1 MNPDESERRLVD
13 AESRLARAL
22 QRLHTLRR
30 AALAGGYDP
39 VEFDRALVA
48 YRRAER
54 EAVEARQE
62 WVTAH
67 EAGVATAGTA
77 GAYPREAAPG
87 PFEPTPRMR
96 FVRWLVQTGRLS
108 EWDVDAPARPPRQA
122 GSAAAD

>member
-1 MNPDESERRLVD
+1 MRRVRRRDAMNPDDAERRLVD
-13 AESRLARAL
+13 AESRLASAL

-54 EAVEARQE
+54 EAVAARQE
-62 WVTAH
+62 WASAH
-67 EAGVATAGTA
+67 GAGVATADDPLA
-77 GAYPREAAPG
+77 EPE

-96 FVRWLVQTGRLS
+96 FVRWMVQTGRLS
-108 EWDVDAPARPPRQA
+108 EWDLD
-122 GSAAAD
+122 

>member
-1 MNPDESERRLVD
+1 MNPDDAERRLVD
-13 AESRLARAL
+13 AESRLARTL

-54 EAVEARQE
+54 EAVAARRE
-62 WVTAH
+62 WARAH
-67 EAGVATAGTA
+67 GAGVATAD
-77 GAYPREAAPG
+77 APPAEPE

-96 FVRWLVQTGRLS
+96 FVRWLVQSGRLS
-108 EWDVDAPARPPRQA
+108 EFDA
-122 GSAAAD
+122 G

>member
-1 MNPDESERRLVD
+1 MNPDDSERRLVD

-54 EAVEARQE
+54 EAVAARQE
-62 WVTAH
+62 WATAH
-67 EAGVATAGTA
+67 EAAVLTA
-77 GAYPREAAPG
+77 EAPPADAE

-96 FVRWLVQTGRLS
+96 FVRWLVQSGRLS
-108 EWDVDAPARPPRQA
+108 EWETGTPPGAEQEAQRP
-122 GSAAAD
+122 GED